1 MKTKQYYQNQV
12 KENNQIIQD
21 LKAKLTTKELNDLI
35 AKIDLA
41 IS

>member
-21 LKAKLTTKELNDLI
+21 LKAKLTTKELKDLI
-35 AKIDLA
+35 AKKEL
-41 IS
+41 SN

>member
-21 LKAKLTTKELNDLI
+21 LKAKLTPKELNDLI